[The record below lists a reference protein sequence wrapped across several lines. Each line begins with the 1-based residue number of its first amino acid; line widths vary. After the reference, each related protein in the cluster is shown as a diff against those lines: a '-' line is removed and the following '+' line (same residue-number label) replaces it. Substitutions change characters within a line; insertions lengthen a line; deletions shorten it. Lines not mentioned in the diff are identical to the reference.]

1 MQEQTETIR
10 MREQDE
16 EMEIDLVELLYYFRS
31 KLVWIIS
38 AFIIGAVGM
47 GLITYF

>member
-38 AFIIGAVGM
+38 ALHHAEI
-47 GLITYF
+47 